1 MCADTELSKYNTCF
15 RSPFFQPTE
24 PHSFPFPSQ
33 IRSTEFIFTYTPQK
47 GGQKPGRASIP
58 V

>member
-1 MCADTELSKYNTCF
+1 MCADTELSKYMF
-15 RSPFFQPTE
+15 SFPLFFQPTE

-47 GGQKPGRASIP
+47 GGQKPGKASIP